1 MSTTHDPHGS
11 SGTLGDPDEKIAA
24 PGAPASGPDHPD
36 AGDHDRKKGLAGF
49 LFSGEGW
56 PYLLSPFI
64 VIAAFLNF
72 VLHYENEVVLFVTST
87 LGVIPTAALMG
98 RATEELAERSGPGI
112 GGLLNVTFGNLP
124 ELIIAF
130 LALRAGLYEVVK
142 GSVIGS
148 ILGNALLVLGASML
162 VGGLKNHTQSFSPKA
177 ASAQATM
184 LILAGVALLLPA
196 VFWIIAG
203 GALPVPGEPDPAFS
217 PDIERISLIVAVVL
231 LVTYS
236 LGLLFSLKTH
246 RDLFNPE
253 AESGEHAEIGH
264 EPWTVKKSVILLA
277 VAGGLV
283 GVMSE
288 ILVHS
293 IAETSKQAGVSQF
306 FVGVI
311 VVAVV
316 GNAAEH
322 WVAILVA
329 YKNKM
334 DLAVNIAI
342 GSSAQ
347 VALFVGPLL
356 VVLSFFFGPQP
367 MPLIFNGLEIAALLL
382 AVFAASYIAAT
393 GESTWFEGLMLLA
406 VYVTFGA
413 VFFFT

>member
-1 MSTTHDPHGS
+1 MSQ
-11 SGTLGDPDEKIAA
+11 
-24 PGAPASGPDHPD
+24 APAESRSTHEPPTGNGHDDHRPE
-36 AGDHDRKKGLAGF
+36 KKGLFGF

-56 PYLLSPFI
+56 PYILAPMIPIALILEFVVHADAVILFI
-64 VIAAFLNF
+64 
-72 VLHYENEVVLFVTST
+72 TST
-87 LGVIPTAALMG
+87 LGIIPTAALMG
-98 RATEELAERSGPGI
+98 RATEELAERAGPGI

-130 LALRAGLYEVVK
+130 IALNAGLYEVVK
-142 GSVIGS
+142 ASVIGS

-162 VGGLKNHTQSFSPKA
+162 VGGLKNRTQSFSPKA

-184 LILAGVALLLPA
+184 LILAGVALLIPA
-196 VFWIIAG
+196 ILHVITG
-203 GALPVPGEPDPAFS
+203 GALPIPGEEDPPFGA
-217 PDIERISLIVAVVL
+217 DIELVSFLVAAVL
-231 LVTYS
+231 LATYS
-236 LGLLFSLKTH
+236 GGLLFSLRTH

-253 AESGEHAEIGH
+253 AETGESAEVGH
-264 EPWTVKKSVILLA
+264 EPWTVKKAVILLA
-277 VAGGLV
+277 IAGMAVGL
-283 GVMSE
+283 MSE
-288 ILVHS
+288 ILVFS
-293 IAETSKQAGVSQF
+293 ISETAERAGVSEF

-311 VVAVV
+311 IVAVV

-356 VVLSFFFGPQP
+356 VILSFFFGPEP
-367 MPLIFNGLEIAALLL
+367 MPLVFNALEIAGILL
-382 AVFAASYIAAT
+382 AVFIASYVAGQ

-406 VYVTFGA
+406 VYVVLGIT
-413 VFFFT
+413 FFFA

>member
-1 MSTTHDPHGS
+1 MSQAPVEPRPTHESP
-11 SGTLGDPDEKIAA
+11 T
-24 PGAPASGPDHPD
+24 GPDRSGNDGHE
-36 AGDHDRKKGLAGF
+36 RRGLFGF

-56 PYLLSPFI
+56 PYLLVPFI
-64 VIAAFLNF
+64 VIAF
-72 VLHYENEVVLFVTST
+72 VLEFILHYDNANVLFATSA

-98 RATEELAERSGPGI
+98 RATEELAERAGPGI
-112 GGLLNVTFGNLP
+112 GGLMNVTFGNLP

-130 LALRAGLYEVVK
+130 IALNAGLYEVVK
-142 GSVIGS
+142 ASVIGS

-162 VGGLKNHTQSFSPKA
+162 VGGLKNRTQEFSPKA

-184 LILAGVALLLPA
+184 LILAGVALLIPA
-196 VFWIIAG
+196 ILWGISG
-203 GALPVPGEPDPAFS
+203 GSLPVPGEEDPAFS
-217 PDIERISLIVAVVL
+217 SDIETVSFLVAAVL
-231 LVTYS
+231 LATYAG
-236 LGLLFSLKTH
+236 GLLFSLRTH

-253 AESGEHAEIGH
+253 AESGEHAEVGH
-264 EPWTVKKSVILLA
+264 QPWSVKKAVILLA
-277 VAGGLV
+277 IAGMAVGL
-283 GVMSE
+283 MSE

-293 IAETSKQAGVSQF
+293 ISETAENVGVSEF

-342 GSSAQ
+342 GSAAQ

-356 VVLSFFFGPQP
+356 VILSFFFGPTP
-367 MPLIFNGLEIAALLL
+367 MPLVFNALEIAGILL
-382 AVFAASYIAAT
+382 AVFAASYIAGS

-406 VYVTFGA
+406 LYVVLGVT
-413 VFFFT
+413 FFFT

>member
-1 MSTTHDPHGS
+1 MSQ
-11 SGTLGDPDEKIAA
+11 A
-24 PGAPASGPDHPD
+24 PVEPRPAEESPSGPDRSGNDGHER
-36 AGDHDRKKGLAGF
+36 GGLFGF

-56 PYLLSPFI
+56 PYILVPMIPIALILEFI
-64 VIAAFLNF
+64 VHADAT
-72 VLHYENEVVLFVTST
+72 VLFVTST

-130 LALRAGLYEVVK
+130 IALNAGLYEVVK
-142 GSVIGS
+142 ASVIGS
-148 ILGNALLVLGASML
+148 ILGNALLVLGASMF
-162 VGGLKNHTQSFSPKA
+162 VGGLKNRTQSFSPKA

-184 LILAGVALLLPA
+184 LILAGVALLIPA
-196 VFWIIAG
+196 ILHVLLG
-203 GALPVPGEPDPAFS
+203 GSLPVPGEEDPAFGG
-217 PDIERISLIVAVVL
+217 DIETVSFLVAAVL
-231 LVTYS
+231 LATYAG
-236 LGLLFSLKTH
+236 GLLFSLRTH

-253 AESGEHAEIGH
+253 AESGEHAEVGH
-264 EPWTVKKSVILLA
+264 QPWTVKKAVILLA
-277 VAGGLV
+277 IAGMAVGL
-283 GVMSE
+283 MSE

-293 IAETSKQAGVSQF
+293 ISETAERAGVSEF

-311 VVAVV
+311 IVAVV

-356 VVLSFFFGPQP
+356 VLLSFVFGPTP
-367 MPLIFNGLEIAALLL
+367 MPLVFNGLEIAGILL
-382 AVFAASYIAAT
+382 AVFAASYIAGS
-393 GESTWFEGLMLLA
+393 GESTWFEGLMLLSL
-406 VYVTFGA
+406 YVILGIT
-413 VFFFT
+413 FFFT